1 MESMFY
7 LCSRQFSQ
15 TQNLNSML
23 HCTDPQRKKAQM
35 ASALFDD
42 VKFLGID
49 TFRQCADWDDLTC
62 SEQMRIEDLVGC

>member
-1 MESMFY
+1 M
-7 LCSRQFSQ
+7 LPHLL
-15 TQNLNSML
+15 TTLNLNSML

-42 VKFLGID
+42 VQFLGID

>member
-1 MESMFY
+1 
-7 LCSRQFSQ
+7 
-15 TQNLNSML
+15 ML

-42 VKFLGID
+42 VQFLGID

>member
-35 ASALFDD
+35 ASAL
-42 VKFLGID
+42 D